1 LLKHSF
7 YRVLLNTI
15 ERLVRMDRKNRHRLR
30 LFPKQGYI
38 MLLIGIL
45 IGFMVFLAVAAI
57 TSHGGGGGAGQEGLP
72 SSISFTF
79 LYTSEKQGWLEDVT
93 PAFEQWFF
101 ERFNINV
108 DVNLIVTGSHDS
120 VNLILQESAQ
130 PTAWSPA
137 SSIWIPY
144 LNQKWA
150 SLGKGEE
157 IAQDSTPLVLSPV
170 VIAGWSSF
178 FEEHNVTGF
187 KDLYRLAKDGID
199 YKYGHPDPLL
209 SNGGTMAEV
218 LEFAAALGKK
228 PEDFVT
234 SDFTNETALEF
245 VRSIE
250 SKTVNYGKSTGF
262 FGRWAAENGPNAID
276 CFTVYESVVISNAEK
291 ATQKWG
297 DSLVAIYPEEGTLL
311 SDHPFVIL
319 NAPWV
324 SEYQKFAA
332 SQYLYY
338 LLQEN
343 NQDKAQE
350 YGFRPA
356 NPSVTLDSNIFN
368 ETNGV
373 EFEIKVPTYRPLS
386 GEALENLFTV
396 WPSVKNPGV

>member
-1 LLKHSF
+1 
-7 YRVLLNTI
+7 
-15 ERLVRMDRKNRHRLR
+15 MDRRNKRRLR

-38 MLLIGIL
+38 MLFIGIL
-45 IGFMVFLAVAAI
+45 LGFMVFLAVSAI
-57 TSHGGGGGAGQEGLP
+57 TSQGAGSGGAGQDGLP
-72 SSISFTF
+72 SNISFTF
-79 LYTSEKQGWLEDVT
+79 LYTSEKDGWIKDVT

-101 ERFNINV
+101 ERFCITV
-108 DVNLIVTGSHDS
+108 HVELIVTGSHDS
-120 VNLILQESAQ
+120 VNLILQESSQ

-144 LNQKWA
+144 LNQKWTD
-150 SLGKGEE
+150 LGKGQE

-170 VIAGWSSF
+170 VIAGWASF
-178 FEEHNVTGF
+178 FEDNNVTSF
-187 KDLYRLAKDGID
+187 TDLYRLAQEGTE

-209 SNGGTMAEV
+209 SNGGVMAEV
-218 LEFAAALGKK
+218 LEFADALGKK
-228 PEDFVT
+228 PEEFDFA
-234 SDFTNETALEF
+234 DFKNADALEF
-245 VRSIE
+245 VRTIE

-262 FGRWAAENGPNAID
+262 FGKWASENGPTAID
-276 CFTVYESVVISNAEK
+276 CFTVYESVVISNADK

-297 DSLVAIYPEEGTLL
+297 DSLVAIYPADGTLL

-324 SEYQKFAA
+324 NEYQKFAA

-338 LLQEN
+338 LLQES

-356 NPSVTLDSNIFN
+356 NPSVPLDVDVFN
-368 ETNGV
+368 EKNGV
-373 EFEIKVPTYRPLS
+373 AFEIKAPTYRPLS
-386 GEALENLFTV
+386 GESMENLFTV